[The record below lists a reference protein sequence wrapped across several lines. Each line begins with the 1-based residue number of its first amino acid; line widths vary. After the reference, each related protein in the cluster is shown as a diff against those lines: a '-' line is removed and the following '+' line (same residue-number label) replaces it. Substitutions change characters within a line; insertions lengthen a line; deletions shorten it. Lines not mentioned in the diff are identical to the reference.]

1 MEWSDI
7 YQRVP
12 ECLCEKLGEEA
23 IVYNPSTAQA
33 FELNTSSLIIWDL
46 LDGKLSVADIIALLE
61 ETHLGANH
69 LISDD
74 VDSVI
79 QQFLAIRA
87 AVKVN

>member
-1 MEWSDI
+1 M
-7 YQRVP
+7 P

>member
-23 IVYNPSTAQA
+23 IVYNPLTTQA
-33 FELNTSSLIIWDL
+33 FELNTSSLIIWEL
-46 LDGKLSVADIIALLE
+46 LDGKLSVADIIAVLE
-61 ETHLGANH
+61 EAHSGSNH

-74 VDSVI
+74 VARVI
-79 QQFLAIRA
+79 QQFLTIGA